1 MKIARIF
8 EKIEKTFT
16 AEFGDSV
23 VTDKKELVNYAKYYK
38 NKIIYC
44 NSIKFIM

>member
-8 EKIEKTFT
+8 EKIENTFT

-23 VTDKKELVNYAKYYK
+23 VTDKKELVKKLDESISK
-38 NKIIYC
+38 NAYPLYI
-44 NSIKFIM
+44 FTL